1 MDTASHLLTLAVG
14 NSRARIGLF
23 RGEELSG
30 SQSFQTGDT
39 DGLVAWIA
47 SNAGS
52 GSGLPLLVATVNP
65 SGSDRLVE
73 ACRELGVVG
82 TVLRIGRDVPIPMV
96 ADVREPDR
104 VGQDRLL
111 CALAA
116 WVSTEGPCVV
126 VDCGTATTVDFV
138 SEEGVFRGGAIAPGV
153 AMMLDSMHKGTAAL
167 PRVAFDPS
175 RIDAEPV
182 GKDTETAMHVGVGES
197 IRGLVWRLVERY
209 AEVAGMYPRV
219 VATGGD
225 SGSLFGT
232 DSIVEH
238 VVPDLQLIGMRL
250 AFQALMQDDDDED
263 DRGEG

>member
-1 MDTASHLLTLAVG
+1 MDIEPHVLTLAVG

-23 RGEELSG
+23 RGAELVG
-30 SQSFQTGDT
+30 SQSFPASDT
-39 DGLVAWIA
+39 EALCAWIA
-47 SNAGS
+47 SNGGS
-52 GSGLPLLVATVNP
+52 ATGVPLLVATVNP
-65 SGSDRLVE
+65 AGSERLVE
-73 ACRELGVVG
+73 ACRDLGAVG
-82 TVLRIGRDVPIPMV
+82 TVLRIGRDVPIPML
-96 ADVREPDR
+96 ADVREPER

-153 AMMLDSMHKGTAAL
+153 LMMLDAMHRGTAAL
-167 PRVAFDPS
+167 PRVVFDPS
-175 RIDAEPV
+175 RVDVEPV
-182 GKDTETAMHVGVGES
+182 GKDTESAMHVGVGEA

-209 AEVAGMYPRV
+209 AEVAGTYPRV

-225 SGSLFGT
+225 AGSLFGS

-250 AFQALMQDDDDED
+250 AFQALMQDDEDGDE
-263 DRGEG
+263 G